1 MTEGNLPGAMPTA
14 EPRDAKWV
22 RALPLVVGGLI
33 LFAVLKSC
41 GFVGSGGGLV
51 DGTYGCFTTTITPS
65 TRIARTQDELQ
76 QTGQTMVRD
85 IIQPSMLMIPAI
97 FGNIQVDGS
106 SYTLSGSGNGGE
118 YSASG
123 DSLSFTGDLSAMTVR
138 GFEPDNNRFT
148 LVYQDMAFLCSLN
161 R

>member
-1 MTEGNLPGAMPTA
+1 MAEAETTAGPA

-22 RALPLVVGGLI
+22 AALPFVVGGLV
-33 LFAVLKSC
+33 LFAGLKAC
-41 GFVGSGGGLV
+41 GFVDSGGGLV

-65 TRIARTQDELQ
+65 TRLARTPEELQQ

-85 IIQPSMLMIPAI
+85 IIQPNMLMIPAI
-97 FGNIQVDGS
+97 FGNIEVDGS

-118 YSASG
+118 YDASG
-123 DSLSFTGDLSAMTVR
+123 TDLSFTGDLSAMTVR
-138 GFEPDNNRFT
+138 GFEPDTNRFT
-148 LVYQDMAFLCSLN
+148 LVYQDMAFQCSLN